1 MEPTKILSGATVL
14 LVRDVEMA
22 ADYYRDKLGFRY
34 SRLWGEPPCFC
45 MAWRDEQCLMLS
57 QVENHAHI
65 RSLSDVA
72 HIWDAYLWVDDADK
86 LYAELEERGA
96 ILEHAPCVTDYGVKE
111 FTVRDLDGYQLAFG
125 EELDEPAIS
134 EEPATSEEE
143 E

>member
-1 MEPTKILSGATVL
+1 MEPTEPAAKPTKILSGATVL
-14 LVRDVEMA
+14 LVRDVVAA
-22 ADYYRDKLGFRY
+22 ADYYRDQLGFCY

-57 QVENHAHI
+57 QTDDHSQI

-86 LYAELEERGA
+86 LYAEFQERGA
-96 ILEHAPCVTDYGVKE
+96 KIDSEPCIADYGVKE

-125 EELDEPAIS
+125 EELD
-134 EEPATSEEE
+134 
-143 E
+143 